1 MDDREHGLTDL
12 RSSPPH
18 DTLADSRPA
27 GAARRQPRN
36 FQQWLLCRL
45 FDSTGNPPVQVV
57 LWNGERFS
65 PAGIKPVARLHIRD
79 RSALRRLLIDP
90 ELYFGDAYAQGQVEV
105 EGDLVEFLVTVYR
118 GMERA
123 GRKGLGGR
131 ALNWWLHRPRS
142 TNLTRARDNIHAHYD
157 LGNDFYRLWLDHEML
172 YTCAYFPH
180 AGATLEEAQAAKMHH
195 VCRKLRLQ
203 PGESVVEAGCGW
215 GALALF
221 MARHYGV
228 RVRAYNISRE
238 QIAFARARA
247 ESEGL
252 SGQVDFVEDD
262 YRNIRGSYDAFVS
275 VGMLEHVGTRYYP
288 ALGDVING
296 VLREQGRGLIHSIG
310 RVRPGPMN
318 AWIERRIFPGACPP
332 SLDEMMAI
340 FEPHRFAVLDVENL
354 RLHYARTLERWL
366 ERFDANVGA
375 VEAMFD
381 GKFVRAWRLYLAGSI
396 AAFLSGE
403 LQLYQVVF
411 NRAANN
417 EVPWTRAHLYDG
429 AGADK
434 NAGGLASSPN
444 QDSAPVPVPVPVPVP
459 ASASTPHAGER

>member
-1 MDDREHGLTDL
+1 MDDREQGLADL

-18 DTLADSRPA
+18 DALADSRPDA
-27 GAARRQPRN
+27 VTARQPRN

-45 FDSTGNPPVQVV
+45 FESTGNPPIQIV

-65 PAGIKPVARLHIRD
+65 PATGTKPVARLHIRD
-79 RSALRRLLIDP
+79 RNALWQLLIDP
-90 ELYFGDAYAQGQVEV
+90 ELYFGDAYARGQVEV
-105 EGDLVEFLVTVYR
+105 EGDLVAFLLTVYR
-118 GMERA
+118 GMVRG
-123 GRKGLGGR
+123 GRRGMGGR

-142 TNLTRARDNIHAHYD
+142 TNLSRARDNIHAHYD
-157 LGNDFYRLWLDHEML
+157 LGNDFYRLWLDREMV
-172 YTCAYFPH
+172 YTCAYFPFPD
-180 AGATLEEAQAAKMHH
+180 ATLEEAQAAKMHH

-215 GALALF
+215 GSLALF
-221 MARHYGV
+221 MARYYGV

-247 ESEGL
+247 DAEGL
-252 SGQVDFVEDD
+252 SDRVEFIEDD
-262 YRNIRGSYDAFVS
+262 YRNIQGSFDAFVS

-288 ALGDVING
+288 ALGELIDR
-296 VLREQGRGLIHSIG
+296 VLHEQGRGLIHSIG
-310 RVRPGPMN
+310 RVRPAPMN

-340 FEPHRFAVLDVENL
+340 FEPRRFAVLDVENL
-354 RLHYARTLERWL
+354 RLHYARTLEHWL
-366 ERFDANVGA
+366 ARFDDKVDQ

-411 NRAANN
+411 NRSASN
-417 EVPWTRAHLYDG
+417 EIPWTRAHLYEDRASG
-429 AGADK
+429 ATDEAPARRSSAGAAD
-434 NAGGLASSPN
+434 
-444 QDSAPVPVPVPVPVP
+444 
-459 ASASTPHAGER
+459 R